1 MDVSVCCILVS
12 VDVYC
17 DELQSDALDERS
29 NFRISRSCN
38 DSSVSNAAAAAEVL
52 LLVLPSLLSAVEVEV
67 ERELR
72 KAAYLVATFDN
83 EPRAAIVPPPPV
95 TMRSRSVSFNREGGA
110 GIELVAALLLLFV
123 MVNERY
129 LLG

>member
-38 DSSVSNAAAAAEVL
+38 DSSVSNAATAAAEV
-52 LLVLPSLLSAVEVEV
+52 LLVLPSLLSVEVEE

-95 TMRSRSVSFNREGGA
+95 TIRSRSVSFGREGGA

-123 MVNERY
+123 MVEFTE
-129 LLG
+129 